1 MSAINTYLVTSV
13 RSPDML
19 QMSQSYACAVYQ
31 CLPPLSH
38 NTETTHW
45 LDPRLSRVQKHS
57 PGECGDDGESCG
69 HSKPLHTLAC
79 CSLVMSSCELCD
91 VLARRG

>member
-13 RSPDML
+13 RSPDMQVL
-19 QMSQSYACAVYQ
+19 LISVC
-31 CLPPLSH
+31 PPLSH

-57 PGECGDDGESCG
+57 PSECGDDGESCG
-69 HSKPLHTLAC
+69 YSKPLHTLAC
-79 CSLVMSSCELCD
+79 CSLVKSSCELCD
-91 VLARRG
+91 VLEEDD